1 MSAIE
6 MLSYAN
12 YEINLQRLEGIK
24 PDQNE
29 DDASLFSSSL
39 PIKNYLFGGDS
50 KTLIKRI
57 ELSKKA
63 IGKSREN
70 TSKKYDLKQYGR
82 SQGTINIK
90 SLYFL
95 VQLRRAG
102 VGAESLINFNSTVLR
117 PVLEYGAQVFH
128 HKLQDYLCEDL
139 GRVQKQ
145 AFPIIAPGL
154 PYQLCLDSFELE
166 SLSVRREKLC
176 CKLFNEI
183 FDEQHI
189 STAFCLQEIIH
200 QTISGG
206 KELLAC
212 QVLKLNVLKRLLFL
226 QCAAVTI

>member
-12 YEINLQRLEGIK
+12 YEINLQRLEGG
-24 PDQNE
+24 QNE
-29 DDASLFSSSL
+29 DDAPLFSSSL
-39 PIKNYLFGGDS
+39 PMNNFLFGGDS
-50 KTLIKRI
+50 KKLIKRI

-63 IGKSREN
+63 TGKSREN
-70 TSKKYDLKQYGR
+70 TSKKYDLKQHGR

-102 VGAESLINFNSTVLR
+102 IGAESLINFNSTVIR
-117 PVLEYGAQVFH
+117 PVFEYGAQVFH

-139 GRVQKQ
+139 ERVQKR
-145 AFPIIAPGL
+145 AFSIIAPGL

-183 FDEQHI
+183 SDEQHI
-189 STAFCLQEIIH
+189 STAFCPQEIIY

-212 QVLKLNVLKRLLFL
+212 QVLKLNVLK
-226 QCAAVTI
+226 